1 VRPRSFVNNDM
12 KAISLLALLIL
23 LLSSAPSSAA
33 AQERDRDERGVV
45 PNLMRLLN
53 DEDTVTAE
61 VEEDQPQ
68 DQDKSVEPQ
77 VEQREA
83 PATPTPQTTS
93 PATPAQPSTPTTQ
106 PPPPQQTVPPSPTE
120 SSTTTAVVAPSTTAL
135 NTHSGGNSGIYATGG
150 PLSRTESGI
159 LFMLSMGL
167 VFAGL
172 SLAERDSL
180 RRLFKLLPDPAPL
193 PERTA
198 LP

>member
-1 VRPRSFVNNDM
+1 M
-12 KAISLLALLIL
+12 KAISILTLWIL
-23 LLSSAPSSAA
+23 LLSSAPSLAA
-33 AQERDRDERGVV
+33 AQERDRDERGIV
-45 PNLMRLLN
+45 PNLMRLLD
-53 DEDTVTAE
+53 DENTVAEE
-61 VEEDQPQ
+61 VEEVQPQ
-68 DQDKSVEPQ
+68 DQEAPVEPQ
-77 VEQREA
+77 VEQEET

-93 PATPAQPSTPTTQ
+93 PVNPATPTTQ
-106 PPPPQQTVPPSPTE
+106 RPPPQQTTPSSPTE

-135 NTHSGGNSGIYATGG
+135 NTHSGDNSGIYATGG

-180 RRLFKLLPDPAPL
+180 RRIFKHLPDPAPL